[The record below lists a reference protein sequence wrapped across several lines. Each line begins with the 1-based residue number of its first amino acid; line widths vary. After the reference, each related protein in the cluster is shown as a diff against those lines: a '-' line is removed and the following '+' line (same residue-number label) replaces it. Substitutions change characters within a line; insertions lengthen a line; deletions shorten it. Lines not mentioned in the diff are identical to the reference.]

1 MEGNKSDII
10 GNVVEEEDGCI
21 TKTEEEVD
29 EEIEAEVFT
38 TETKEIG
45 VSQRKPRDRHDTYY
59 LSISETPEISGP
71 ENDEREREREGNDE
85 DNEPEKNEKEI
96 EVEVFTTEAKEIG
109 VSQGKPRDRHDTCYL
124 SISETPEE
132 IENEKN

>member
-1 MEGNKSDII
+1 MMEGTKSDII
-10 GNVVEEEDGCI
+10 GNVVEEEDGYI
-21 TKTEEEVD
+21 TESEEEVD

-45 VSQRKPRDRHDTYY
+45 VSQRKPRDRHDT
-59 LSISETPEISGP
+59 
-71 ENDEREREREGNDE
+71 
-85 DNEPEKNEKEI
+85 
-96 EVEVFTTEAKEIG
+96 
-109 VSQGKPRDRHDTCYL
+109 CYL